1 MKVTNKMNMIF
12 KPYLIIILLLCT
24 SEIFSQRD
32 TCINPIQKYEIDSQ
46 HLNEKREYWVSL
58 PMNYD
63 TSKTYPVI
71 YLFDAEWRFDLI
83 RTISY
88 DMAGNKK
95 IPHHII
101 VGIPHIDW
109 KRKRGQDLTFSQSR
123 NEYNEEKVDSTV
135 YNNSNSGGGQNF
147 YNYLN
152 NELVTTVDHDY
163 PTNGNNILI
172 GHSYG
177 GYFNSYILSKN
188 HKFKSFQIY
197 DPSIWYSNGEAILE
211 SKNNLQDDVSMDVF
225 ITYQPIPKFHSDKI
239 EELIETL
246 SDYKNINLDHKVY
259 NDESHNSLFL
269 ISFNDG
275 MNSLYKTWNEK

>member
-1 MKVTNKMNMIF
+1 MINKLCLIILTLLCSNKMF
-12 KPYLIIILLLCT
+12 AQK
-24 SEIFSQRD
+24 D
-32 TCINPIQKYEIDSQ
+32 TCINQIQKHEIDSKY
-46 HLNEKREYWVSL
+46 LNEKREYWVSL
-58 PMNYD
+58 PMHYD
-63 TSKTYPVI
+63 TSKSYPVI

-88 DMAGNKK
+88 DMSGNNK

-101 VGIPHIDW
+101 VGIPHINW
-109 KRKRGQDLTFSQSR
+109 KNKRGIDLTFSHSR

-135 YNNSNSGGGQNF
+135 YNKSNSGGGQNF

-152 NELVTTVDHDY
+152 MELVANVDKHY
-163 PTNGNNILI
+163 SSNGRNILI

-177 GYFNSYILSKN
+177 GYFNSFVLSKN

-211 SKNNLQDDVSMDVF
+211 IKNNLNSQTKMDVF
-225 ITYQPIPKFHSDKI
+225 ITYQPVPEFHSSKI

-246 SDYKNINLDHKVY
+246 SDYDNINLAYKIY
-259 NDESHNSLFL
+259 EEETHNSLFM
-269 ISFNDG
+269 ISFIEG
-275 MNSLYKTWNEK
+275 MKSLYKNWNKK